1 MKSANQ
7 RQYRLRF
14 VIIANIVRVTILDS
28 ENWTCFIA
36 QPAWFYAV
44 TGAEK
49 GKVLGTV
56 SVSADKLAILTGRK
70 GVDTHDARTIQ
81 FA

>member
-1 MKSANQ
+1 MK

-14 VIIANIVRVTILDS
+14 VIIANIARITILDS
-28 ENWTCFIA
+28 ANWTCFIA

-56 SVSADKLAILTGRK
+56 SVSAEKLTALTGMK
-70 GVDTHDARTIQ
+70 GADTNAACTVQ
-81 FA
+81 LA